1 MSKGVREAFEKI
13 YCILL
18 KFLWRHGRGEGGG
31 GGGKDILSFFKDVQ
45 FENKKMRI
53 LAQNS

>member
-1 MSKGVREAFEKI
+1 MAARE
-13 YCILL
+13 
-18 KFLWRHGRGEGGG
+18 RGRGG